1 MSQEQLTQMNA
12 AERAEVEMLSA
23 ALTEVSRG
31 GPGGGVSLATEGGSR
46 GGMHGGKAKRKHQI
60 STLYA
65 TAKAREY
72 NLLRNRGGVAYQ
84 SAQHKRETKAKYGW

>member
-1 MSQEQLTQMNA
+1 MSQEKLTEINA
-12 AERAEVEMLSA
+12 VERAEMEMLHN
-23 ALTEVSRG
+23 ALKDVARG
-31 GPGGGVSLATEGGSR
+31 GGGVSLEGGSGR
-46 GGMHGGKAKRKHQI
+46 GMHGGKAKSKHQI

-72 NLLRNRGGVAYQ
+72 NLLRSRGGVAYQ

>member
-1 MSQEQLTQMNA
+1 MSQEKLTEMNA

-31 GPGGGVSLATEGGSR
+31 GPGAGISLEGGS
-46 GGMHGGKAKRKHQI
+46 GSGMHGGKAKRKHQI

-72 NLLRNRGGVAYQ
+72 NLLRSRGGVAYQ